1 MRDPMQAVIGALE
14 RDAGGVA
21 IIWCPDLGLRD
32 WLVGEVES
40 VAGEG
45 SNSFRTASVAEVIA
59 APDRMAMLVPVN
71 EREVVLELDGSRD
84 LLNTDEHPRT
94 QPVVLFLLR
103 NGEGQRA
110 LAAEA
115 ISLNSWALGNG
126 ADPEALAQIDVAA
139 ERQVFEGEMGS
150 TPEGWLRRWRN
161 GEIPQTAESLRTA
174 YHAMLLEGA

>member
-1 MRDPMQAVIGALE
+1 MRDPMQAVVGALE
-14 RDAGGVA
+14 RDTGGIA

-40 VAGEG
+40 VAAAD
-45 SNSFRTASVAEVIA
+45 SNPFRTTSVEEAIA
-59 APDRMAMLVPVN
+59 TPDRLALLIPVN
-71 EREVVLELDGSRD
+71 ERDVVLELDGSRD
-84 LLNTDEHPRT
+84 RLHNDEHPRS

-110 LAAEA
+110 LATEA

-139 ERQVFEGEMGS
+139 ERRAFEHEVGTS
-150 TPEGWLRRWRN
+150 LAAWLQRWRA
-161 GEIPQTAESLRTA
+161 GEIAQTGESLRRA